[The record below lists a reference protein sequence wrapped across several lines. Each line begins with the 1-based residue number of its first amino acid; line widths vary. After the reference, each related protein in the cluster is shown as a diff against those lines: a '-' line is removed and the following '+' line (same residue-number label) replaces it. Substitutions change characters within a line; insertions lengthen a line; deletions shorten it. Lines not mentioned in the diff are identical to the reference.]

1 MTDNYRKLR
10 TFAAVMSIVEI
21 FLLAVALAMDCFTVS
36 IVSGVIMRRF
46 VARVAW
52 RMACL
57 FGFFQGLMPL
67 LGWLGISYFSRYM
80 IDYDHWIAFS
90 LLLYVGGRMVYES
103 FGEGEEQHF
112 HPERLRTQL
121 LLSVSTSIDALAVGV
136 SMVCVGYDE
145 VSSLPLPLSIIAC
158 VSLLFSLAGTWLGVR
173 FGTAIACRIKPE
185 RIGGIILILIGVKVL
200 LEHLEVI

>member
-1 MTDNYRKLR
+1 
-10 TFAAVMSIVEI
+10 
-21 FLLAVALAMDCFTVS
+21 
-36 IVSGVIMRRF
+36 
-46 VARVAW
+46 
-52 RMACL
+52 
-57 FGFFQGLMPL
+57 
-67 LGWLGISYFSRYM
+67 
-80 IDYDHWIAFS
+80 
-90 LLLYVGGRMVYES
+90 MVYES
-103 FGEGEEQHF
+103 FEEGEEQHF

-173 FGTAIACRIKPE
+173 FGTAIARRIKPE

>member
-1 MTDNYRKLR
+1 MADTL
-10 TFAAVMSIVEI
+10 ELL
-21 FLLAVALAMDCFTVS
+21 LLAVALAMDCFTVS
-36 IVSGVIMRRF
+36 TVCGVILRR
-46 VARVAW
+46 RQW
-52 RMACL
+52 RTILLTAFF
-57 FGFFQGLMPL
+57 FGAFQAFMPYI
-67 LGWLGISYFSRYM
+67 GWLGTSLFARQLEA
-80 IDYDHWIAFS
+80 YDHWIAFS

-103 FGEGEEQHF
+103 FEEGEEQHF

-173 FGTAIACRIKPE
+173 FGTAIARRIKPE